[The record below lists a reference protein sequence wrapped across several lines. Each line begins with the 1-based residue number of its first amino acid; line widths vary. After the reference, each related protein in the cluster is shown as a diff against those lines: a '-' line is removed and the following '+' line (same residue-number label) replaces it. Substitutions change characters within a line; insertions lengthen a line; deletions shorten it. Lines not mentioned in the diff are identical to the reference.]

1 MTADEIMALATKKP
15 PIQMPDGLNAA
26 EQLYF
31 LTMRAITAEWRAK
44 RISGE
49 TARKEGLEARRAFD
63 GNAFAMK
70 CSQHSAE
77 LWKNIEMAAMRFTK
91 EHTIEAADFFFQT
104 VYGLGENWRL
114 VSRMDG
120 NKE

>member
-1 MTADEIMALATKKP
+1 MTADEIMVIATKKTP
-15 PIQMPDGLNAA
+15 PPMPEGLNAA

-31 LTMRAITAEWRAK
+31 LTMRAITADWRAK

-49 TARKEGLEARRAFD
+49 TARKEGQEARRVFD
-63 GNAFAMK
+63 RNSFDLK
-70 CSQHSAE
+70 CWQHSAK
-77 LWKNIEMAAMRFTK
+77 LWREIEMAAMRFTK

-114 VSRMDG
+114 VPG
-120 NKE
+120 KEDRR

>member
-15 PIQMPDGLNAA
+15 PVQMPDGLNAA

-44 RISGE
+44 RISEE

-77 LWKNIEMAAMRFTK
+77 FWKNIEMAAMRFTK
-91 EHTIEAADFFFQT
+91 EHTIEAADFFLQT